1 MADNLENEVLQKI
14 YRELNGLRS
23 MRAAPERLC
32 LDSNK
37 KEDRG
42 DKKKIAKKQPIACDS
57 EFFEVEDYEAY
68 DPISHHVLL
77 NYKGEYKK
85 HEKYQWQ
92 PVLVLL
98 LDYYAQGKFDS
109 VKELE
114 SSVLALKRE
123 YLRSKE
129 TYVNA
134 HAALWDLE
142 RKPIID
148 FDCFFDKAEPFVGLV
163 PREYSDAVEDTMYS
177 GHDMI
182 VFSLKKRDGRNIFGM
197 TDFSSLRAGL
207 EKRKKNASVLLK
219 TLDDF
224 VMEKR
229 RLFAKHTGEIV
240 SGEKSA
246 LEKLEFILDDVMGA
260 QKRLSEPNEGFS
272 AQVQEVLQ
280 YLSGLTARTAKRKQ
294 DISEEE
300 YRSMG
305 PRKAR
310 ISSDAPSQK

>member
-1 MADNLENEVLQKI
+1 MAADLENEVLQKI

-23 MRAAPERLC
+23 MRAAPERLS
-32 LDSNK
+32 LDSDK
-37 KEDRG
+37 KVDRG
-42 DKKKIAKKQPIACDS
+42 DKKVAKKQPSAGGS

-68 DPISHHVLL
+68 DPISHHILL
-77 NYKGEYKK
+77 NYKGDYQK
-85 HEKYQWQ
+85 HEKYEWQ

-114 SSVLALKRE
+114 SSVLAFKTE
-123 YLRSKE
+123 YLRNKE
-129 TYVNA
+129 TYLNT
-134 HAALWDLE
+134 HAWLWNLE

-163 PREYSDAVEDTMYS
+163 PREFSNAVEDTMYS

-197 TDFSSLRAGL
+197 TDFFSLRAGL
-207 EKRKKNASVLLK
+207 EKRKKNASALLK
-219 TLDDF
+219 TLDNF

-229 RLFAKHTGEIV
+229 LLFAKHTREIV

-260 QKRLSEPNEGFS
+260 QKRLSEPNEGYS

-280 YLSGLTARTAKRKQ
+280 YLAGLKTQTTKRKQ

-300 YRSMG
+300 YRNMG

-310 ISSDAPSQK
+310 ILSDAPSQK